1 MKSVCAGESLQP
13 SQAHFVA
20 VCLLLLSLSA
30 LFTSSLLSLSPAL
43 SLALFLSVALPYHH
57 PATFPAKYLLLLW
70 THGDNGYVLL
80 CNFTGSLICTSVCGN
95 VAM

>member
-30 LFTSSLLSLSPAL
+30 LFTSSLLSLSCPVTCLVSLCCFAL
-43 SLALFLSVALPYHH
+43 SSSGYIPCEVLP
-57 PATFPAKYLLLLW
+57 
-70 THGDNGYVLL
+70 VVVE
-80 CNFTGSLICTSVCGN
+80 SR
-95 VAM
+95 